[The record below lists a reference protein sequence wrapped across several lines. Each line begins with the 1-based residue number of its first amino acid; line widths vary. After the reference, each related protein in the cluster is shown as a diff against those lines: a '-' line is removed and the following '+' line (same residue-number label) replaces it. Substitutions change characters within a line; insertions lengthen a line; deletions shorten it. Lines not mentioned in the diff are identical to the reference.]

1 MSENIDKRNIFGID
15 TIVTGFYQPSK
26 HKNIYKTWINM
37 LYRCYSPKFHTR
49 QPSYTGCTVCEEW
62 LVFQNYAEFYIKDI
76 YREQGWHLDKDILYK
91 NNKIYS
97 PKTCV
102 FVPPEINKL
111 FVRRNLQRG
120 DYPIGVHLD
129 QARNRYKASM
139 HNSTG
144 KTKFLGRYHNA
155 QEAFEAYK
163 KAKEILIR
171 ELAEKYKRRISPR
184 LYEAMINYRIEIT
197 D

>member
-1 MSENIDKRNIFGID
+1 
-15 TIVTGFYQPSK
+15 
-26 HKNIYKTWINM
+26 M
-37 LYRCYSPKFHTR
+37 LYRCYSQKFHTR
-49 QPSYTGCTVCEEW
+49 QPSYNGCAVCEEW
-62 LVFQNYAEFYIKDI
+62 LVFQNYAEFYINDI
-76 YREQGWHLDKDILYK
+76 YRELGWHLDKDILYK

-120 DYPIGVHLD
+120 DCPIGVHFD
-129 QARNRYKASM
+129 QARNKYKASM
-139 HNSTG
+139 HDSTG
-144 KTKFLGRYHNA
+144 KTKFLGRYSNA
-155 QEAFEAYK
+155 QDAFEAYK
-163 KAKEILIR
+163 KAKETLIR

-184 LYEAMINYRIEIT
+184 LYDAMINYRIEIT